1 VNAGN
6 FGRVGNAGNRLRCFT
21 WWRISPLELEWTSKG
36 TSLDLHR
43 FRLLKIFTAALLVL
57 TAAGTA
63 GFHFIEGWNW
73 FDSFYMVVIT
83 LSTIGYS
90 EVHTLS
96 QAGREFNIVLIIS
109 GVALVFLMIG
119 ALTQALLEF
128 ELLRVFGKRRME
140 REVANLKDHY
150 IICGAGRVGNSVA
163 RELAL
168 KPCPFVIVESDE
180 KSVADLDSK
189 WLVLIGDAASEKT
202 LRDAGIDRAT
212 GLVAATTTDATNI
225 YIVLTARGLNPRIKI
240 IARASEERA
249 EKHLKTAGADAV
261 ISPYAAAGHRIAQSF
276 LRPHLLDFLDIAND
290 RSGTFEMLIEEVRI
304 MAQSS
309 LVGTTVGS
317 SGIHHN
323 FGIMI
328 LAIRHADGN
337 TRYNPEAQ
345 EPIGPDDCLI
355 AMGETA
361 QLAKLEDL
369 AAPAAR
375 S

>member
-1 VNAGN
+1 M
-6 FGRVGNAGNRLRCFT
+6 
-21 WWRISPLELEWTSKG
+21 
-36 TSLDLHR
+36 
-43 FRLLKIFTAALLVL
+43 L
-57 TAAGTA
+57 TAAGTV
-63 GFHFIEGWNW
+63 GFHFIEHWSW

-96 QAGREFNIVLIIS
+96 QAGREFNIVLIIA

-140 REVANLKDHY
+140 REVANLKNHY

-163 RELAL
+163 RELSL

-180 KSVADLDSK
+180 KSVSGLDSK

-202 LRDAGIDRAT
+202 LRDAGIERAA

-225 YIVLTARGLNPRIKI
+225 YIVLTARGLNPQLKI

-249 EKHLKTAGADAV
+249 EKHLKTAGADSV

-276 LRPHLLDFLDIAND
+276 LRPHLLDFLDIASD
-290 RSGTFEMLIEEVRI
+290 RSGSYQMLIEEI
-304 MAQSS
+304 KISPESPLA
-309 LVGTTVGS
+309 GTTVGS
-317 SGIHHN
+317 SGIHHK

-337 TRYNPEAQ
+337 TRFNPEAP
-345 EPIGPDDCLI
+345 EPIHGNDHLI
-355 AMGETA
+355 AMGETP
-361 QLAKLEDL
+361 QLAKLETL
-369 AAPAAR
+369 AAAAR

>member
-1 VNAGN
+1 
-6 FGRVGNAGNRLRCFT
+6 
-21 WWRISPLELEWTSKG
+21 
-36 TSLDLHR
+36 
-43 FRLLKIFTAALLVL
+43 VL
-57 TAAGTA
+57 TAAGTV
-63 GFHFIEGWNW
+63 GFHFIEHWSW

-96 QAGREFNIVLIIS
+96 QAGREFNIVLITS

-140 REVANLKDHY
+140 REVANLKNHY

-163 RELAL
+163 RELSL

-180 KSVADLDSK
+180 RSVSDLDHK

-202 LRDAGIDRAT
+202 LRDAGIERAT

-261 ISPYAAAGHRIAQSF
+261 ISPYAAAGHRIAQTF
-276 LRPHLLDFLDIAND
+276 LRPHLLDFLDIASD
-290 RSGTFEMLIEEVRI
+290 RSGSYQMLIEEI
-304 MAQSS
+304 KISPESPLA
-309 LVGTTVGS
+309 GTTVGS
-317 SGIHHN
+317 SGIHHK

-337 TRYNPEAQ
+337 TRFNPEAP
-345 EPIGPDDCLI
+345 EPIQGNDHLI
-355 AMGETA
+355 AMGETP
-361 QLAKLEDL
+361 QLAKLETL
-369 AAPAAR
+369 AAASR

>member
-1 VNAGN
+1 
-6 FGRVGNAGNRLRCFT
+6 
-21 WWRISPLELEWTSKG
+21 
-36 TSLDLHR
+36 
-43 FRLLKIFTAALLVL
+43 VL
-57 TAAGTA
+57 TAAGTV

-73 FDSFYMVVIT
+73 FDSFYMVIIT
-83 LSTIGYS
+83 LSTVGYQ
-90 EVHTLS
+90 EVHPLS
-96 QAGREFNIVLIIS
+96 FAGRIFCMVVIIA

-163 RELAL
+163 HELAL

-202 LRDAGIDRAT
+202 LRDAGIERAT

-249 EKHLKTAGADAV
+249 GKHLKTAGADVV

-276 LRPHLLDFLDIAND
+276 LRPHLLDFLDLVND

-304 MAQSS
+304 MARSS

-345 EPIGPDDCLI
+345 EPIGADDCLI

-361 QLAKLEDL
+361 QLAKLENL